1 MVMVVPAI
9 TVAMVMGAAVAV
21 AVGATVPVVSPAG
34 IPGAVRSRVD
44 PVSSRRLSADIPARP
59 RSGVDP
65 APPGRSVAV
74 AGMVRE
80 EEHEAD
86 VTDGARPPTL
96 ITVAMVPVPGRSASS
111 PCWRSRTA

>member
-44 PVSSRRLSADIPARP
+44 P
-59 RSGVDP
+59 

-86 VTDGARPPTL
+86 VTDGARPPTS
-96 ITVAMVPVPGRSASS
+96 ITVAMVPVPGRSAAS

>member
-34 IPGAVRSRVD
+34 IPGAVRS
-44 PVSSRRLSADIPARP
+44 
-59 RSGVDP
+59 GVDP

-86 VTDGARPPTL
+86 VTDGARPPTS

>member
-9 TVAMVMGAAVAV
+9 TVAMVMGVAVAV
-21 AVGATVPVVSPAG
+21 VVGATVPVVSPAG
-34 IPGAVRSRVD
+34 IPGAV
-44 PVSSRRLSADIPARP
+44 

-86 VTDGARPPTL
+86 VTDGARPPTS